1 MTDKDQRGS
10 SGFDELNELV
20 NDKRFS
26 RRSLLK
32 GAAAVGA
39 AAAIGPIA
47 AACGSSD
54 GGTAASE
61 SPAAGVSPTKGGD
74 LMVGIVGGSAKDT
87 ADPQVGSYEPDIAI
101 QYIMYEGLCNFDFD
115 AQVVNQLAE
124 TVEPNADGTVW
135 QIKLRDGM
143 TWHDGK
149 PITADDVVYSMERI
163 VDPKDPK
170 TAVASLS
177 GVTPGGTKKVD
188 DLTVEIKLKTAN
200 VLLPE
205 GLASA
210 AAPSCRSAS
219 TPRSPSAA
227 ARSRWST

>member
-1 MTDKDQRGS
+1 MRQQQQRHDS
-10 SGFDELNELV
+10 SG
-20 NDKRFS
+20 
-26 RRSLLK
+26 
-32 GAAAVGA
+32 
-39 AAAIGPIA
+39 
-47 AACGSSD
+47 
-54 GGTAASE
+54 
-61 SPAAGVSPTKGGD
+61 SPAAGASPTKGGD

-177 GVTPGGTKKVD
+177 GVVPGSTKKVD
-188 DLTVEIKLKTAN
+188 DLTVEIKLKTRERPPARRPR
-200 VLLPE
+200 LPRQRHRAGRLRPQE
-205 GLASA
+205 R
-210 AAPSCRSAS
+210 PSG
-219 TPRSPSAA
+219 A